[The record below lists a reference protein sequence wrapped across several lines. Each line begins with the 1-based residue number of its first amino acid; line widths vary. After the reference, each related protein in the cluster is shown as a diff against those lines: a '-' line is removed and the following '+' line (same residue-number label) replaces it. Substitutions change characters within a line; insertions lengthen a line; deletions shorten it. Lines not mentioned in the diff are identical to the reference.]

1 MTMRRFLSLVSGLAF
16 VLSAQAEEIPARRG
30 MSQHLAQIIGN
41 GINAGYPE
49 GPNVAGAGSPA
60 GGSSGNSYIA
70 NAVHFD
76 RYVGV
81 GTAGAVTA
89 SNNCRVTLAYT
100 VRLAYQASPIGFE
113 NMGGSDLITNSV
125 GTAGGSE
132 AINGVNITSDN
143 NGYRV
148 NIGDNAGHKAQGA
161 VQAFPIP
168 GYTNGNWSTWVV
180 SVDACTLNTEYIQ
193 AWVTQPGGAW
203 TQVINSTQS
212 VAGFGSTN
220 PIALADNNGF
230 GINVGTTI
238 APAVID
244 ASDFYMWP
252 GLSLINAGHTGIDQ
266 TAYLSKIADT
276 NGHIYSPA
284 SIVTTFGTPAVAW
297 YGPAATWY
305 QNKGS
310 GATTY
315 GMESE
320 VGASISTTTLGI
332 TSWNLPP
339 WAVSLPVGA
348 QVLSANVSSASNT
361 TVQSGSAVTY
371 TLSGSFTQ
379 TSGTLT
385 TFAIPSGAPPI
396 VDLPSS
402 PSLASAANNYTGN
415 PTHAGGIKWRCSYS
429 GAAVAPTS
437 ANGCA
442 NVPAAGDLLV
452 YMTYVTWSNGS
463 NGVGSSS
470 CLVPTPASGGA
481 TWTSWITGT
490 TGGSSTAKS
499 FVCAAYATANAG
511 DALGTGNYALNLTL
525 SASPTAIRGS
535 FTELIDYGPATVSAA
550 GTWSGSTTTTSTA
563 LGVTPATAYDTVLYF
578 LGQYQVGYAPFSCP
592 SGFTKRI
599 DTSFLIPGNPPEV
612 LLCDKQLATAA
623 ATGNVTNTMSVALD
637 SSAALL
643 AITPQ

>member
-1 MTMRRFLSLVSGLAF
+1 MQRTLRALLG
-16 VLSAQAEEIPARRG
+16 VLLWGCSASAEESALLG
-30 MSQHLAQIIGN
+30 VYN
-41 GINAGYPE
+41 G
-49 GPNVAGAGSPA
+49 GAK
-60 GGSSGNSYIA
+60 GNSYVA
-70 NAVHFD
+70 NAVHLD
-76 RYVGV
+76 KYVGV
-81 GTAGAVTA
+81 GTAGAITP
-89 SNNCRVTLAYT
+89 SNSCQVTLVYT
-100 VRLAYQASPIGFE
+100 VRISYMVTPPGYE

-132 AINGVNITSDN
+132 AINGINITSDT

-148 NIGDNAGHKAQGA
+148 NLGDNAGHKAVGA
-161 VQAFPIP
+161 LHSFPIP
-168 GYTNGNWSTWVV
+168 GFTNGNWATWLVT
-180 SVDACTLNTEYIQ
+180 VDACTTNTEYIQ
-193 AWVTQPGGAW
+193 AYVIQPGGVW
-203 TQVINSTQS
+203 TQVINSTQTIT
-212 VAGFGSTN
+212 GFGVAN
-220 PIALADNNGF
+220 PLALADNNGF

-238 APAVID
+238 APALVD

-252 GLSLINAGHTGIDQ
+252 GLSLINGAHNGVST
-266 TAYLSKIADT
+266 TNLNAIADT

-284 SIVTTFGTPAVAW
+284 SITGTFGTPAVAW
-297 YGPAATWY
+297 YGPASSWY
-305 QNKGS
+305 ANKGS

-385 TFAIPSGAPPI
+385 TFALPSSTPPI

-415 PTHAGGIKWRCSYS
+415 PSHKGGIKWRCSYN
-429 GAAVAPTS
+429 GLTTAPTT
-437 ANGCA
+437 AYGCG
-442 NVPAAGDLLV
+442 NVPAQGDLLV
-452 YMTYVTWSNGS
+452 YMTYAIWANGS

-481 TWTSWITGT
+481 TWTSWVTGT

-499 FVCAAYATANAG
+499 FVCAAYATANAN
-511 DALGTGNYALNLTL
+511 DAAGTGNYTLNLTL
-525 SASPTAIRGS
+525 ATSPTVLRGS
-535 FTELIDYGPATVSAA
+535 FTELIDYGPATVSAP

-563 LGVTPATAYDTVLYF
+563 LGVTPATAYDMVLY
-578 LGQYQVGYAPFSCP
+578 LLDQYAVGYAPFSCP
-592 SGFTKRI
+592 SGFTKRL
-599 DTSFLIPGNPPEV
+599 DTSFLTPGNPPEV
-612 LLCDKQLATAA
+612 LLCDKQLASSA
-623 ATGNVTNTMSVALD
+623 ATGNITNTLSVALD